1 MLYSLY
7 VHVVMHCDVNG
18 VAYIVSWLGN
28 DTNCTYKH
36 QMDEVNTDDNTLTTS
51 LTKCYEI
58 DSNEYM

>member
-1 MLYSLY
+1 
-7 VHVVMHCDVNG
+7 MHCDVNG

-58 DSNEYM
+58 DILMSICKKGMIIVNK